1 MTTTLVCNCNRTMSL
16 DESALQKQVDSS
28 IKVQTALCRQD
39 VGQFLNGL
47 QGDEPLVVACT
58 QERELFSAMA
68 ASASKPLIAPIR
80 FVNIRETG
88 GWGRQ
93 HAQAGPKIASL
104 LALAQLAPPDP
115 LPTVSYDSSQGRLLI
130 IGSSA
135 MAFGWAERLH
145 ANLSVTV
152 LVNDSQPLPMQKHFF
167 IANGN
172 LQSLDG
178 FLGQFQ
184 AQWQRDNPIQLD
196 LCTRCG
202 ACLEACPEGA
212 IDLSFQIDMRKCK
225 SHRDCVSACGPI
237 GAIQFNQVEEA
248 IEDQFDF
255 VLDLNERPF
264 MAMPEKPQ
272 GYFSPGGIWS
282 NQALAVQKLLGSIG
296 EFDKP
301 KFFAYQE
308 SSCAHGR
315 NGQVGCHACIDICST
330 QAIQS
335 VFKSGKGS
343 VAVNPQ
349 LCMGCGACATA
360 CPTGAMTYANPTV
373 PYLGQQV
380 KTIVQTFSQMSQGRL
395 SPTILL
401 HSGAAGGEKVL
412 DQLGKMARLQPDRY
426 SGLPSNMVPLSLH
439 HIASTGI
446 DLWLS
451 SLAHGLAEIV
461 LLASGEESAAY
472 LPALADQVALANQI
486 CTGLG
491 YEERVHII
499 SLDHREDDVLAGE
512 QLQLLD
518 QRLNNFGAKKTLAPL
533 ATFVFSKDKRQT
545 LEMSLEHLL
554 LHAPVP
560 LAPDES
566 LLLATN
572 ALIGGIE
579 VNQDQCTLCMSCV
592 GACPG
597 GALIDHLELP
607 QLGFIEKNC
616 VQCGLCVQTCPEDA
630 IQLLPRLSPISKRKE
645 KQFVNE
651 AKPFHCIKC
660 AKPFATEKMM
670 SAMFAKIGNHPAF
683 AGSAQDR
690 IKMCSDCRVIDLM
703 SQPAPNKE

>member
-1 MTTTLVCNCNRTMSL
+1 
-16 DESALQKQVDSS
+16 
-28 IKVQTALCRQD
+28 
-39 VGQFLNGL
+39 
-47 QGDEPLVVACT
+47 
-58 QERELFSAMA
+58 
-68 ASASKPLIAPIR
+68 
-80 FVNIRETG
+80 
-88 GWGRQ
+88 
-93 HAQAGPKIASL
+93 
-104 LALAQLAPPDP
+104 
-115 LPTVSYDSSQGRLLI
+115 
-130 IGSSA
+130 
-135 MAFGWAERLH
+135 
-145 ANLSVTV
+145 
-152 LVNDSQPLPMQKHFF
+152 
-167 IANGN
+167 
-172 LQSLDG
+172 
-178 FLGQFQ
+178 
-184 AQWQRDNPIQLD
+184 
-196 LCTRCG
+196 
-202 ACLEACPEGA
+202 
-212 IDLSFQIDMRKCK
+212 
-225 SHRDCVSACGPI
+225 
-237 GAIQFNQVEEA
+237 
-248 IEDQFDF
+248 
-255 VLDLNERPF
+255 
-264 MAMPEKPQ
+264 
-272 GYFSPGGIWS
+272 
-282 NQALAVQKLLGSIG
+282 
-296 EFDKP
+296 
-301 KFFAYQE
+301 
-308 SSCAHGR
+308 
-315 NGQVGCHACIDICST
+315 
-330 QAIQS
+330 
-335 VFKSGKGS
+335 
-343 VAVNPQ
+343 
-349 LCMGCGACATA
+349 
-360 CPTGAMTYANPTV
+360 MTYANPTV

-426 SGLPSNMVPLSLH
+426 SGLPSHMVPLSLH

-472 LPALADQVALANQI
+472 VPALAEQVALANQI
-486 CTGLG
+486 CIGLG

-499 SLDHREDDVLAGE
+499 SVDHRDDDVLALE

-554 LHAPVP
+554 LHAPLP
-560 LAPDES
+560 LAQDES

-616 VQCGLCVQTCPEDA
+616 VQCGLCVKTCPEDA

-683 AGSAQDR
+683 AGSTQDR

-703 SQPAPNKE
+703 SQPAPHKE